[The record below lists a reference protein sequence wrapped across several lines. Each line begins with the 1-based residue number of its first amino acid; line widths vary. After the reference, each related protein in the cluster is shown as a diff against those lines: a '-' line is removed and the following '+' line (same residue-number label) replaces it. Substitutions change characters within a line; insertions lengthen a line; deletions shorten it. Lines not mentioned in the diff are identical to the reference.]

1 MTDTLA
7 APGPVGP
14 PTGPTGP
21 TGGAPAPD
29 PAPRRR
35 RDGLQPGVKVL
46 PARLAGRLPYPTRR
60 FAAVVAAA
68 SVVLLAL
75 NAGWALW
82 AVDGLLL
89 AVGVVDWAIAPSPNR
104 LRIERRMPRV
114 LALHVRGEISWT
126 VHNPTRRRLRVAF
139 ADDLA
144 PSLQA
149 GERRARVT
157 VPGGGEVEVRTA
169 FRPSR
174 RGRFEIRTLVV
185 RVEGPLGLVARQRGR
200 RQRQVLRV
208 FPPFKSRDE
217 AELRINKAR
226 ILEVGLRSAQGRGG
240 GTEFDQLREY
250 TVDDEFR
257 RIDWAATART
267 NKAIVRTFRAE
278 RNQTVLCLLDNG
290 RVMAGRVDDVPR
302 VEHAMDAVMMLTAVA
317 TRLGDRA
324 GLVAFDAQIRAV
336 VPPGHSRDQLGRVT
350 EAMYDLEP
358 ALAESDYTGAFSQT
372 LARFRRRAMLVI
384 FTDLVE
390 QAVAE
395 TLLPAMPL
403 IARNHLVV
411 VAAVRDPDVVR
422 WAAETPTE
430 ASGAYRKAAAVAA
443 LEERRR
449 TVARL
454 RGVGATVVDAP
465 PGRLAP
471 LLADAYLKVK
481 ATGRL

>member
-1 MTDTLA
+1 
-7 APGPVGP
+7 
-14 PTGPTGP
+14 
-21 TGGAPAPD
+21 
-29 PAPRRR
+29 
-35 RDGLQPGVKVL
+35 
-46 PARLAGRLPYPTRR
+46 
-60 FAAVVAAA
+60 
-68 SVVLLAL
+68 
-75 NAGWALW
+75 
-82 AVDGLLL
+82 
-89 AVGVVDWAIAPSPNR
+89 
-104 LRIERRMPRV
+104 
-114 LALHVRGEISWT
+114 
-126 VHNPTRRRLRVAF
+126 
-139 ADDLA
+139 
-144 PSLQA
+144 
-149 GERRARVT
+149 
-157 VPGGGEVEVRTA
+157 
-169 FRPSR
+169 
-174 RGRFEIRTLVV
+174 
-185 RVEGPLGLVARQRGR
+185 
-200 RQRQVLRV
+200 
-208 FPPFKSRDE
+208 
-217 AELRINKAR
+217 
-226 ILEVGLRSAQGRGG
+226 
-240 GTEFDQLREY
+240 
-250 TVDDEFR
+250 
-257 RIDWAATART
+257 
-267 NKAIVRTFRAE
+267 
-278 RNQTVLCLLDNG
+278 
-290 RVMAGRVDDVPR
+290 
-302 VEHAMDAVMMLTAVA
+302 MDAVMMLTAVA

-384 FTDLVE
+384 LTDLVE

-422 WAAETPTE
+422 WATETPTE